1 MHANEINN
9 SMFAATF
16 LGSVVCP
23 SKYND
28 NNDDYYDDYD
38 HNYCLAFCMQFPS
51 LIELLFNVATVEGQ
65 FNLANSV
72 RDFPLNKRIFGDFQ
86 IKQWDFH
93 KRCTRFSRSDSPLGH
108 SYAIGRVC

>member
-38 HNYCLAFCMQFPS
+38 HNYCFAILHAISIIDRIAF
-51 LIELLFNVATVEGQ
+51 
-65 FNLANSV
+65 
-72 RDFPLNKRIFGDFQ
+72 
-86 IKQWDFH
+86 
-93 KRCTRFSRSDSPLGH
+93 
-108 SYAIGRVC
+108 